1 MTTTMAIA
9 ENSSVRV
16 VPGFTK
22 RLDEALAAAGFR
34 AYGRQ
39 QVVREFS
46 GLTQA
51 GVKKMYTEDRPP
63 RPVKLHQ
70 LLDNLARALS
80 EAQET
85 EYSVEALRDYLL
97 LERGS
102 LDARN
107 GPSEEDRTL
116 SKAADEF
123 DIAEFVRKDPVYT
136 SQIIIKIEE
145 VGREIGVDTA
155 KHVSLRDIRLI
166 QFRIVSYCHK
176 NRCDVDS
183 PKLSSM
189 ISSLFELATQRLL

>member
-1 MTTTMAIA
+1 MTTMTIA
-9 ENSSVRV
+9 EKSSVRV

-39 QVVREFS
+39 QVVRQFS

-63 RPVKLHQ
+63 RPRTLDQ
-70 LLDNLARALS
+70 LLDNLAKALT
-80 EAQET
+80 EVQGT
-85 EYSVEALRDYLL
+85 EYPVEALREYLL

-102 LDARN
+102 LEVQKDPVEESCT
-107 GPSEEDRTL
+107 PSQAD
-116 SKAADEF
+116 DEF
-123 DIAEFVRKDPVYT
+123 DIAEFVRRDPVYT

-145 VGREIGVDTA
+145 VAREVGIDTA
-155 KHVSLRDIRLI
+155 RQMRLRDMRLI

-176 NRCDVDS
+176 NRRDVDS
-183 PKLSSM
+183 PKVSSM
-189 ISSLFELATQRLL
+189 ISSLFELATQGLL